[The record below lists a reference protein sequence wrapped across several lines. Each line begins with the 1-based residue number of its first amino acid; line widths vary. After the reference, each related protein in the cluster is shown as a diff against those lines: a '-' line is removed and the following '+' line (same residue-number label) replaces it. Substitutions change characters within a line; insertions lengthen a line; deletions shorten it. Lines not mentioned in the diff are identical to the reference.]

1 MTAQVRWGALR
12 VAPDLAR
19 RLEEYQRSAK
29 GRAVLARVANGESRK
44 IVVIA
49 EEVAREDL
57 HQRSDPSRRSPLSKS
72 HGKRLHES
80 FEAVPAKEV
89 GYKMRAGIR
98 NTHPAF
104 KFVDGGTRP
113 HVISATGTPPQLVFP
128 WDGTRGVSGGKA
140 GVKGTFA
147 VDWEDAPA
155 FVGPTVNHPGAAPR
169 NILQRAVRRYRRRSQ
184 GYRVS

>member
-104 KFVDGGTRP
+104 KMVDGGTRP
-113 HVISATGTPPQLVFP
+113 HVIVARQRPDLVFP
-128 WDGTRGVSGGKA
+128 WDGTRGAHGGRP
-140 GVKGTFA
+140 GVKGSFA
-147 VDWEDAPA
+147 VEWGEAPT
-155 FVGPTVNHPGAAPR
+155 FVGPTVDHPGAAPR
-169 NILQRAVRRYRRRSQ
+169 RILQRAVRRYRRRSQ
-184 GYRVS
+184 SYRVS